1 MIQRYAVDGP
11 AVVVPARIALLLECH
26 YRMDRLR
33 MDVRGRDPELD
44 EVLNAWHAVAMQWSP
59 ETGSENGSVT
69 GTEVAGASEPVA
81 PSEAVEQISASEVA
95 NQFGCTTRAVTKAAA
110 ERRLRGQFVAGRWL
124 FHPDDVAV
132 WAATR
137 AA

>member
-11 AVVVPARIALLLECH
+11 AVVVPARIALILESH

-33 MDVRGRDPELD
+33 MEVRGRDRELD
-44 EVLNAWHAVAMQWSP
+44 EVLSSWHAIAMMWSP
-59 ETGSENGSVT
+59 ETGSEVGSVP
-69 GTEVAGASEPVA
+69 GTEVVGSSEPVA

-110 ERRLRGQFVAGRWL
+110 ERRLRGRLVAGRWL
-124 FHPDDVAV
+124 FHPDDVVA